1 MHGAFA
7 VVSLKLNLT
16 DRSVSLPRSEDT
28 TRRNVMYM
36 QISPQLVLTAWCPFL
51 HYH

>member
-28 TRRNVMYM
+28 TIMHAHV
-36 QISPQLVLTAWCPFL
+36 SDL
-51 HYH
+51 HPSLLL